1 MLLHLQTQLG
11 IQTKLWVGHSWL
23 GKDGAEKLVNHNI
36 KKGKSQEEVDSGKA
50 NVAEEMEETEAQGA
64 AV

>member
-1 MLLHLQTQLG
+1 LDTADL
-11 IQTKLWVGHSWL
+11 
-23 GKDGAEKLVNHNI
+23 ERKLVNHNI
-36 KKGKSQEEVDSGKA
+36 KKGKSQEEVDCGKA